1 MSNLP
6 PLPVLCDTPPPIDDF
21 SNIPDDDYVDYDGIA
36 DDYDVDVMPSP
47 KKFEVPTKNDDDTPL
62 PYLGNRSPP
71 DGTDQMTL
79 EFAGDDMQKLDLDSP
94 PSLNLSSDLKITS
107 ASCENDFTVKS
118 QATDCVL
125 ESVDASQTTSPQDFA
140 VMHDGSNI
148 DRHIEGGENGEI
160 CQLPEKTQEDAA
172 QKRDSQ
178 VFDDFTDFQSVPPDK
193 DELQIDHW
201 GESAAV
207 TTNDDPTFDVD
218 FSNFQDFS
226 VPPTTIHIE
235 DPPKMDDDDDFDNFQ
250 NFSTAECVPA
260 AKTVITPP
268 AEIDDDDDFG
278 DFSDF
283 QTNTAPVTMPQH
295 PIETPPVV
303 AESTLPS
310 LTLETFTKTIDLM
323 FPASSQSMEIDQNAR
338 FAAISFEK
346 NSITSNLKDIEMS
359 RALSYKYANSVTSRT
374 LMESIGIDAK
384 NVLFGMKWNPG
395 MPRFAANLSFDPI
408 QPQPL
413 LQPTSASTN
422 TKPCDAKASDAVPVA
437 QFDWST
443 AGLVN
448 PLDVSH
454 TLLLDELEATV
465 MAPTKFKNSNSPSS
479 SYFAA
484 SPSSSSISSSSISS
498 HHNYQQHHTKS
509 INKNFY
515 HSYNSHHRTFVG
527 QHLETIAR
535 YWEDSSSQIPANAS
549 AAAKPLESPLV
560 DEEKVS
566 AVIPST
572 APSSIM
578 DEISTTGTTHYSDS
592 NYSFKSSSEAS
603 SQQPTPL
610 SPTYGMSVRTITLPE
625 THIFTPEKCTNAIS
639 QSVDRESATQTVKE
653 YHDVEYKLDKS
664 ITSDCISS
672 ISGIGSSIISD
683 SVHLSH
689 FSVSQPTL
697 TPSAVTS
704 PTLEPE
710 LIEDFSTKISLKPE
724 KNSRNF
730 PIFGTSPT
738 DMGEKDTKNEE
749 DDDFSDFQAAPVTHT
764 VIPEP
769 IKPKPVTSMLNPLPL
784 SPVHLMKTANN
795 ITLPEP
801 DDDEMLRIEAFA
813 RSKGQTT
820 TSTTPATTN
829 NNDDDEWSDFTSA
842 QMPQKPPPPTTTT
855 SNHDDDWS
863 DFVFTTP
870 ASSGASM
877 MSPIIANHHRA
888 TQKQNWN
895 NQGNYMPWSTSTGGT
910 AISHISQGQTLPEM
924 NFIQSQK
931 SAFVNGP
938 NRMMRK

>member
-448 PLDVSH
+448 PLD
-454 TLLLDELEATV
+454 
-465 MAPTKFKNSNSPSS
+465 
-479 SYFAA
+479 
-484 SPSSSSISSSSISS
+484 
-498 HHNYQQHHTKS
+498 
-509 INKNFY
+509 
-515 HSYNSHHRTFVG
+515 G
-527 QHLETIAR
+527 
-535 YWEDSSSQIPANAS
+535 SSQIPANAS